1 MTIEQLLDCSPDEL
15 EKLSD
20 TELEKILAPYFNVTR
35 PELGAHVKKTGA
47 TNSNTKVVTSIK
59 APKTAADWEKQ
70 EKMKA
75 AYEMAKQMGINLKK
89 I

>member
-1 MTIEQLLDCSPDEL
+1 MTIEQLLDCDVSEL

-35 PELGAHVKKTGA
+35 PELGAHTKKTS
-47 TNSNTKVVTSIK
+47 NSGNTKTVTSIR

-75 AYEMAKQMGINLKK
+75 AMELARQMGINLKK

>member
-1 MTIEQLLDCSPDEL
+1 MTIESLLDCSADEL

-20 TELEKILAPYFNVTR
+20 TELEKILAPYFQVTR
-35 PELGAHVKKTGA
+35 PELGAHTKKTSTGNA
-47 TNSNTKVVTSIK
+47 KVVTSIK

>member
-1 MTIEQLLDCSPDEL
+1 MTIEQLLDCSADEL

-35 PELGAHVKKTGA
+35 PELGAHVKKTS
-47 TNSNTKVVTSIK
+47 TSNAKVVTSIK

>member
-1 MTIEQLLDCSPDEL
+1 MTIESLLDCSADEL

-20 TELEKILAPYFNVTR
+20 SELEKILSPFFQVTR
-35 PELGAHVKKTGA
+35 PELGAQKKGTS
-47 TNSNTKVVTSIK
+47 TSKTVTSLK

-70 EKMKA
+70 EKIKLAMD
-75 AYEMAKQMGINLKK
+75 MARQLGVNLKK

>member
-1 MTIEQLLDCSPDEL
+1 MTIEQLLDCSADEL

-35 PELGAHVKKTGA
+35 PELGAHTKKT
-47 TNSNTKVVTSIK
+47 SNGSAKVVTSIK